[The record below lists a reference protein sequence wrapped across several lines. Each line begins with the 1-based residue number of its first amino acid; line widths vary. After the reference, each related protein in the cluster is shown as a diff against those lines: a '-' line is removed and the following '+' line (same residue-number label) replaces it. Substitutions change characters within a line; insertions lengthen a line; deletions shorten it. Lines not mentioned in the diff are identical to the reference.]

1 MYLEADHVSACPMK
15 RQLQEVRH
23 DRGKESSLMTTAR
36 LIQLTVYVVCL
47 AWGTTFAAPVRT
59 DNSTVELVA
68 EVQSVAPGEA
78 FDVAFRLKPDP
89 GWHIYWINAGD
100 AGKAAS
106 LKWDLPEGFE
116 AGELTFPSPNFVP
129 FGPLMS
135 YGYDEETLLIVPINA
150 PSVVDDTVR
159 LTASANWLICDD
171 NICIPE
177 RAQVELSLPRGDG
190 AFDDDWR
197 GGFAAA
203 RAKHPIGVPWQA
215 TYTSNDET
223 VSFDLEIPEDFDV
236 HGDIWLFPVAE
247 KFIDH
252 AAPQVFSVSSGLL
265 RVETLAGPRHARFS
279 ETPLVL
285 KLFDADASGGRNQA
299 FWLDA
304 TRVSELDAVEFSDS
318 FERSPGTSVEHAA
331 AVNPEPTD
339 LIAFL
344 RNLLFAFLGGL
355 ILNAMPC
362 VLPILSLKALSVV
375 ELSNSSAR
383 SARVSGLVYS
393 LGVLVCFCI
402 LAIAMFVLRSAGEAV
417 GWAFHLQSPTM
428 LILLTLLMV
437 AVGLNF
443 SGVFELRGSFANI
456 SSVFDKAF
464 GGKGNEFF
472 TGVLAVIVASPCTVP
487 FMGAALGYALV
498 QPVIA
503 ALGIFLGLAL
513 GFALPYLV
521 ISFVPAMKRILPR
534 PGAWMETMR
543 RIMAFP
549 MYATAIWLMWVL
561 GGQRGIDALA
571 MTLVAAI
578 TLGFVLWTVTR
589 SRETNLWRWR
599 ISGVIGLVVLLAA
612 ANVARDDDLAALP
625 QTASTAHAQEMA
637 WSVATV
643 ETLLA
648 ENTPVFAYFTADWC
662 ITCKYNERVALRS
675 ERVLDFFEREGVQV
689 LVGDW
694 TAEDPAITAELE
706 KHGRAGVPL
715 YLYYETGA
723 SIDAPAILP
732 EILTP
737 DLVIERLSGV

>member
-1 MYLEADHVSACPMK
+1 
-15 RQLQEVRH
+15 
-23 DRGKESSLMTTAR
+23 MTTAR
-36 LIQLTVYVVCL
+36 FIRFICYVVCL
-47 AWGTTFAAPVRT
+47 TGVSIYATPVRT

-68 EVQSVAPGEA
+68 EVQSVAPGEEFA
-78 FDVAFRLKPDP
+78 VALLLKPDP

-100 AGKAAS
+100 AGKAAN

-135 YGYDEETLLIVPINA
+135 YGYDEATLLIARVNA
-150 PSVVDDTVR
+150 PTTVDDTVR
-159 LTASANWLICDD
+159 LAANANWLICDD
-171 NICIPE
+171 NVCIPE

-190 AFDDDWR
+190 SVDEEWR

-203 RAKHPIGVPWQA
+203 RAKHPISVPWQA
-215 TYTSNDET
+215 SYTSNDET
-223 VSFDLEIPEDFDV
+223 VLFDLAIPKGFNTNGDV
-236 HGDIWLFPVAE
+236 WLFPVAE

-252 AAPQVFSVSSGLL
+252 AAPQMFRVSSGRL
-265 RVETLAGPRHARFS
+265 RVETLAGPRHSRYD
-279 ETPLVL
+279 ETSLVL
-285 KLFDADASGGRNQA
+285 KLFDRDASGGRDQA

-304 TRVSELDAVEFSDS
+304 TRVNELDTVEFSNS
-318 FERSPGTSVEHAA
+318 FERTPGTAVEHAG
-331 AVNPEPTD
+331 TD
-339 LIAFL
+339 MPATSNVVAFL
-344 RNLLFAFLGGL
+344 RNLLFAVLGGL

-375 ELSNSSAR
+375 ELSNSSPS

-402 LAIAMFVLRSAGEAV
+402 LAIAMFALRSAGEAV

-428 LILLTLLMV
+428 LVLLALLMV

-456 SSVFDKAF
+456 SGAFNKAF
-464 GGKGNEFF
+464 AGKGEEFF

-521 ISFVPAMKRILPR
+521 ISFVPAMKSILPR
-534 PGAWMETMR
+534 PGAWMGTMR

-549 MYATAIWLMWVL
+549 MYATAIWLMWIL
-561 GGQRGIDALA
+561 GGQRGVNALA
-571 MTLVAAI
+571 MVLVAAI
-578 TLGFVLWTVTR
+578 TLAFVLWAITR
-589 SRETNLWRWR
+589 ARETSLWRWR
-599 ISGVIGLVVLLAA
+599 ISGTVGLVLLLAA
-612 ANVARDDDLAALP
+612 ANIARDDDFAVLP
-625 QTASTAHAQEMA
+625 QSASATHAQEKE
-637 WSVATV
+637 WSVETV

-648 ENTPVFAYFTADWC
+648 ENKPVFAYFTADWC
-662 ITCKYNERVALRS
+662 ITCKYNERVALHS
-675 ERVLDFFEREGVQV
+675 KRVLDFFEREGVQV

-694 TAEDPAITAELE
+694 TSEDPAITAELE

-715 YLYYETGA
+715 YLFYEVGA
-723 SIDAPAILP
+723 SIDSPAILP

-737 DLVIERLSGV
+737 DLVIGRLSEA